1 MTKIYPL
8 DSLAKILEKE
18 KAKGKRI
25 VLCHGVFDLLHLGH
39 IRHFQEAKTFGDILV
54 VTVTPDRY
62 VNRGPGRPVFSE
74 ELRAEAIA
82 AIEAVDFVAVN
93 KWPIAVETIKLL
105 HPDFYVKGPDYK
117 DESNDLTGNI
127 GIEEEAVKA
136 VGGEIRFTSDITFSS
151 TKLLNQYYPVYT
163 DQQRAFINGLKAKY
177 DLNDISRYFEK
188 MTKLK
193 VLLVGEVIIDEY
205 VTCNTLG
212 KAGKDPILTL
222 QKLSVE
228 RYAGGILAIA
238 NHLSDFCREIKIL
251 SYLGQQ
257 MTEEEYVR
265 ESIRQ
270 NARIDFILKSG
281 SPTIIKRRYIDSD
294 KQTKIIGIYD
304 INDESIKNAE
314 EAAFCKKLEENLPQY
329 DVVIVADYGHG
340 LITPKAIEILTDKAR
355 YLAVNTQLNSANIG
369 FHTISRY
376 KKANYICMHE
386 GELRHDFRSRDRDV
400 KELAMS
406 LYDRVKSDVITVT
419 KGSRGALSYSKEG
432 GFVDCPAFA
441 TRVVDKIGAGDSLF
455 AITSLCYAVGMPP
468 DLTLLIGNVGAA
480 DIVASIGNS
489 KSITKVGLLKAIDTI
504 LK

>member
-1 MTKIYPL
+1 MNKIYPL
-8 DSLAKILEKE
+8 DSLAKIIRKE
-18 KAKGKRI
+18 KAAGKRI
-25 VLCHGVFDLLHLGH
+25 IHCHGVFDLLHLGH
-39 IRHFQEAKTFGDILV
+39 IRHLQEAKTFGDILV
-54 VTVTPDRY
+54 VTVTPDRF

-82 AIEAVDFVAVN
+82 AIEAVDFVAIN
-93 KWPIAVETIKLL
+93 KWRIAVETIKLL
-105 HPDFYVKGPDYK
+105 RPDVYVKGPDYK
-117 DESNDLTGNI
+117 DKNNDLTGNI
-127 GIEEEAVKA
+127 GIEKEAVKA

-151 TKLLNQYYPVYT
+151 TKLLNQYYPVFT
-163 DQQRAFINGLKAKY
+163 DQQRAFIDRLKDKY
-177 DLNDISRYFEK
+177 DSDAVSPYFDK
-188 MTKLK
+188 MTRLN

-222 QKLSVE
+222 QKLSTE

-238 NHLSDFCREIKIL
+238 NHLADFCRQIKIL
-251 SYLGQQ
+251 SYLGKQ
-257 MTEEEYVR
+257 MTEEKYVKGSLK
-265 ESIRQ
+265 E
-270 NARIDFILKSG
+270 NAQIDFVLKSG
-281 SPTIIKRRYIDSD
+281 SPTIVKRRYIDSD

-304 INDESIKNAE
+304 INDNPLNDAE
-314 EAAFCKKLEENLPQY
+314 EALFCQKLEDSLPQY

-340 LITPKAIEILTDKAR
+340 LITPKAIDILTEKSK

-376 KKANYICMHE
+376 RKANYVCMHE

-406 LYDRVKSDVITVT
+406 LYQRIKSDVITVT
-419 KGSRGALSYSKEG
+419 KGSRGALSYNKKEG
-432 GFVDCPAFA
+432 FADCPAFA

-455 AITSLCYAVGMPP
+455 AITSLCYAVGMPA

-489 KSITKVGLLKAIDTI
+489 KSISKIELLKAIDAV